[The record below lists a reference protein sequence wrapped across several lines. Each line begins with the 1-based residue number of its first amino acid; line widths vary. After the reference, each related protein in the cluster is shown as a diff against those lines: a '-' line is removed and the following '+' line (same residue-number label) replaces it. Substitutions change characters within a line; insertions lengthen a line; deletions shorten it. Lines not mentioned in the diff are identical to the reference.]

1 MASPYVISV
10 LLTAF
15 NCEKFLPDTLG
26 SLKNA
31 CIGVEDDVEI
41 ILVNDASSDKTSE
54 ILHDFASKHPHARA
68 FDVSLRNIGKVRNF
82 AVGQCRGQ
90 YVTMLDGD
98 DLLLKNSLSDIVSCL
113 KKEQPDALL
122 AALNEVYEN
131 KKNINKW
138 HGLTTMSLTQHQTI
152 EKFLIHRDLQA
163 HFIGQFIKR
172 EILEQNH
179 FPDFSCYE
187 DAYLF
192 PSILNASHH
201 ILYASQSPYLYFK
214 RAQSLSSDLDAEKV
228 SMLIFATQRMDEVFQ
243 DQYRNL
249 LSCHWINIVHKY
261 YPIIKNENEKEMVK
275 IAISKIPVISFLADS
290 KVRTSIKRKYFKM
303 KLKGTI

>member
-10 LLTAF
+10 LLTAH

-26 SLKNA
+26 SLRNA
-31 CIGVEDDVEI
+31 CIGVEGDVEI
-41 ILVNDASSDKTSE
+41 ILVNDASSDNTSE
-54 ILHDFASKHPHARA
+54 LLHNFSDQNPHARA

-82 AVGQCRGQ
+82 AVSQCSGQ

-98 DLLLKNSLSDIVSCL
+98 DLLLKNSLADIVFCL
-113 KKEQPDALL
+113 KNEQPDALF

-131 KKNINKW
+131 RKRVDKW
-138 HGLTTMSLTQHQTI
+138 HGLITTTLTQHQTI

-172 EILEQNH
+172 QILEQHH
-179 FPDFSCYE
+179 FPDLSCYE

-192 PSILNASHH
+192 PSVLNASHK
-201 ILYASQSPYLYFK
+201 ILYARQSPYLYFK

-228 SMLIFATQRMDEVFQ
+228 SMLILATQNMDEVFQ

-261 YPIIKNENEKEMVK
+261 YPIIKSEKEKTM
-275 IAISKIPVISFLADS
+275 IRNAINKIPVISFLADS

-303 KLKGTI
+303 KIKGTI